1 MRLRAAGAIMG
12 GMMMVL
18 LAVVAISL
26 LVLAVATI
34 MRLSAAPAPGEPG
47 RGLPRGRSA
56 AEEEV
61 RRRFAAGEIT
71 EVEYI
76 EKLAILRMDDEQDQ
90 P

>member
-1 MRLRAAGAIMG
+1 
-12 GMMMVL
+12 MMMVL
-18 LAVVAISL
+18 LAVVAITL

-34 MRLSAAPAPGEPG
+34 MRLSAVPAPGDSRPE
-47 RGLPRGRSA
+47 LPRRRSA

-61 RRRFAAGEIT
+61 RRRFAAGELT

>member
-1 MRLRAAGAIMG
+1 
-12 GMMMVL
+12 MMVL
-18 LAVVAISL
+18 LAVVAITL

-34 MRLSAAPAPGEPG
+34 MRLSATPAPEDARPA
-47 RGLPRGRSA
+47 LPQKRSA

-61 RRRFAAGEIT
+61 RRRFAAGELT

-76 EKLAILRMDDEQDQ
+76 EKLAILRMDDERDL